1 MPNLW
6 VAIYEQFKALDKS
19 GRIDNDNILVVLQ
32 LFEQKVGRPFIAKH
46 CWLLF
51 QDHPRFATVFR
62 PMESKRRAV
71 NSEAL
76 DLPVDKREANFVEL
90 QLQCQGD
97 DKQRKPAYATR
108 KKIIQVRSQGNESKG
123 SNLEDECKGNN

>member
-62 PMESKRRAV
+62 PMESKRKV
-71 NSEAL
+71 VSSEAP

-97 DKQRKPAYATR
+97 DKQRIPAYATK

-123 SNLEDECKGNN
+123 RNLEGECKGNN